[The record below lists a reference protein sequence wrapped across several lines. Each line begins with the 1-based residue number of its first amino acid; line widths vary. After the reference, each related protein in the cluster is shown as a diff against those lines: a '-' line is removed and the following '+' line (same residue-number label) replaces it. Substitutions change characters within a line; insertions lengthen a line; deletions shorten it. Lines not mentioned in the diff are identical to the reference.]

1 VKLQTLSF
9 SNLIIHRIPK
19 KPERTQ
25 PDSGP
30 VFSDAADP
38 QSAEVRVYFQRRL
51 RGVMAE
57 RGLEIE
63 NDPALDARAIDAIA
77 AVLADTKKLVPSSQS
92 LAQLLYDAQDR
103 RNPEGILVIALGEL
117 EGLPALGIL
126 KLEHERGITAEEE
139 TTADGR
145 VFKIV
150 LHEDLMLTE
159 RTVVFKG
166 AIFRRRSAKSDALVA
181 LASDMQ
187 VERNLASFFLEKFLG
202 CRLVTNPA
210 KATEDYFDAAES
222 FIATVDDPEKRARYE
237 MALLTQMHSAATTT
251 VDPVKFARDTLT
263 VNENQPFLD
272 RLKDRGVSDRSFPK
286 DTSAIEGRIKRLAYN
301 FESGI
306 KLIGK
311 PEAMKQHVSVDKPQ
325 DGRSRVTI
333 DDQIAT
339 VRARG

>member
-1 VKLQTLSF
+1 
-9 SNLIIHRIPK
+9 
-19 KPERTQ
+19 
-25 PDSGP
+25 
-30 VFSDAADP
+30 
-38 QSAEVRVYFQRRL
+38 VYFQRRL

-57 RGLEIE
+57 RGLDIE
-63 NDPALDARAIDAIA
+63 KDPKLDAKAMDAMG
-77 AVLADTKKLVPSSQS
+77 AVLADHKKLVTSSQV

-103 RNPEGILVIALGEL
+103 RNPEGILVVALGQL

-139 TTADGR
+139 STAQGR

-166 AIFRRRSAKSDALVA
+166 AIFRRESAKSDEIVG

-187 VERNLASFFLEKFLG
+187 VERNLAWFFLEKFLG

-210 KATEDYFDAAES
+210 KSTEDYFDAAET
-222 FIATVDDPEKRARYE
+222 FIATLDDPEKRGRYE
-237 MALLTQMHSAATTT
+237 MALLTQMHTATVKT
-251 VDPVKFARDTLT
+251 VDPMKFARDTLT
-263 VNENQPFLD
+263 VNETQPFLD
-272 RLKDRGVSDRSFPK
+272 HLKERDVSDRSFPK
-286 DTSAIEGRIKRLAYN
+286 DTSAIDGRIKRLAYN

-306 KLIGK
+306 KLMGQ
-311 PEAMKQHVSVDKPQ
+311 PEAMKQHVRVDQPA
-325 DGRSRVTI
+325 DGTARVTI
-333 DDQIAT
+333 EDEIVA